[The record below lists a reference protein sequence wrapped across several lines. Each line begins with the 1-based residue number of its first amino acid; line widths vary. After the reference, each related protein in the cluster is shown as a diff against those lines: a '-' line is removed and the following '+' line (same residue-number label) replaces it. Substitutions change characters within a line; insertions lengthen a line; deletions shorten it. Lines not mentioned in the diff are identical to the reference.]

1 MNPVHRFLGVPV
13 KDDGVHGIVG
23 PHAQLVRAN
32 LRIFDI
38 VEIPGKNV
46 ALHVSCEQSV
56 PVDRHAS
63 DLLFMVEASQAL
75 ASLQIPQLNK
85 PVQSVAYFDPNLCGF
100 VPGARYDEV
109 LVDFDATNLRPC
121 LTKKIFFCQIFM
133 KP

>member
-23 PHAQLVRAN
+23 PHAQLVRAD

-38 VEIPGKNV
+38 IEIPGENV
-46 ALHVSCEQSV
+46 ALHVPCEQAV

-75 ASLQIPQLNK
+75 AGLQIPQLNIQ
-85 PVQSVAYFDPNLCGF
+85 VQSVAY
-100 VPGARYDEV
+100 Y
-109 LVDFDATNLRPC
+109 
-121 LTKKIFFCQIFM
+121 
-133 KP
+133 